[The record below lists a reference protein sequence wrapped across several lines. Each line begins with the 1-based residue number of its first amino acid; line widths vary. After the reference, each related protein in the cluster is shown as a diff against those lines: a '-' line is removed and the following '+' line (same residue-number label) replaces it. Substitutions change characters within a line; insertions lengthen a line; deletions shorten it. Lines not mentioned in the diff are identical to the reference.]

1 MTLHGLRNCSR
12 CTVGYRIEKEPADAE
27 AYRCDCGL
35 RYWTYDEGDHAVVA
49 TSLAEVA
56 THMPHSG
63 GIRAANDNEP
73 DPHLSPNHRHS
84 LSDSYGG
91 PQFQWPLN
99 TRFDDK

>member
-1 MTLHGLRNCSR
+1 MTLLGSRTCNR
-12 CTVGYRIEKEPADAE
+12 CTVGYRIETEPENSE

-35 RYWTYDEGDHAVVA
+35 RYWTYDEGDYAVVA

-56 THMPHSG
+56 THMSHSG

-73 DPHLSPNHRHS
+73 DPVRRSQG
-84 LSDSYGG
+84 DSYGG

-99 TRFDDK
+99 MRFED

>member
-12 CTVGYRIEKEPADAE
+12 CTVGYRIETEPENSE

-35 RYWTYDEGDHAVVA
+35 RYWTYDEGDYAVVA

-56 THMPHSG
+56 SHMPHSG

-73 DPHLSPNHRHS
+73 DPRPSPNHRRS
-84 LSDSYGG
+84 QGDGYGG
-91 PQFQWPLN
+91 PQL
-99 TRFDDK
+99 RFED

>member
-35 RYWTYDEGDHAVVA
+35 RYWTYDEGEYAVVA

-56 THMPHSG
+56 THMPYSG
-63 GIRAANDNEP
+63 GIRAANDN
-73 DPHLSPNHRHS
+73 DPVRRS
-84 LSDSYGG
+84 LGDGYVF
-91 PQFQWPLN
+91 PQFPWPCN
-99 TRFDDK
+99 TRFNDK

>member
-1 MTLHGLRNCSR
+1 MTLHGLRSCSR
-12 CTVGYRIEKEPADAE
+12 CTVGYRIETEPENSE

-35 RYWTYDEGDHAVVA
+35 RYWTYDEGDYAVVA

-63 GIRAANDNEP
+63 GIRAANDN
-73 DPHLSPNHRHS
+73 DPVRRS
-84 LSDSYGG
+84 LRDSHGG
-91 PQFQWPLN
+91 PQFQWPFN

>member
-1 MTLHGLRNCSR
+1 LTLHGLRNCSR

-35 RYWTYDEGDHAVVA
+35 RFWTYDEGDHAVVA

-56 THMPHSG
+56 THMPYSG
-63 GIRAANDNEP
+63 GIRAANDN
-73 DPHLSPNHRHS
+73 DPVRRPLG
-84 LSDSYGG
+84 DSYGG
-91 PQFQWPLN
+91 PQFQWPFN